1 MMSRQIPPLT
11 ALRAFEAAARL
22 GGVSK
27 AADELHVTHAAVS
40 HQIRALEEWF
50 GVSLFDR
57 AGRRIRL
64 TEAGAKLLGPV
75 SAAFDG
81 IASAVELVCED
92 MNQKVLTVSAAPSV
106 AYKLLVPRLGSFAAL
121 EPDVEVHLHHS
132 VTLANFVSDGIDV
145 AVRFGRGDW
154 PGTISKRIMDGFAQP
169 FASPALLKS
178 AGHTLDD
185 LPLTPE
191 QIAELP
197 LHHEDSTEFWRTWF
211 EKAGAPGLRFR
222 RGAVFHDAASILN
235 VAVAGQG
242 VVLARP
248 ALAES
253 ELGSGMLAAL
263 SDIKIE
269 EDAGYYLVY
278 PRSKMSDPLIQSF
291 EAWVFAEL
299 AQPSGGASYS
309 DKALAP

>member
-121 EPDVEVHLHHS
+121 EPDVEVHHS

-191 QIAELP
+191 QIATLP

-263 SDIKIE
+263 SDIKI
-269 EDAGYYLVY
+269 
-278 PRSKMSDPLIQSF
+278 
-291 EAWVFAEL
+291 

>member
-1 MMSRQIPPLT
+1 MSRQLPPLT

-27 AADELHVTHAAVS
+27 AADELHVTHAAIS
-40 HQIRALEEWF
+40 HQIRALEDWF
-50 GVSLFDR
+50 GLSLFDR
-57 AGRRIRL
+57 AGRQIRL
-64 TEAGAKLLGPV
+64 TEAGAKLLSPI

-81 IASAVELVCED
+81 IAGAVELVCED
-92 MNQKVLTVSAAPSV
+92 ANQKVLTVSAAPSV
-106 AYKLLVPRLGSFAAL
+106 AYKLLVPRLSSFAAM

-132 VTLANFVSDGIDV
+132 VELANFVSDGVDV
-145 AVRFGRGDW
+145 AVRFGRGNW
-154 PGTISKRIMDGFAQP
+154 PGTVSKRIMEGFVQP
-169 FASPALLKS
+169 FASPSLLQS
-178 AGHTLDD
+178 AGYTLAD

-191 QIAELP
+191 QIAALP
-197 LHHEDSTEFWRTWF
+197 LHHEDSTEFWRAWF

-222 RGAVFHDAASILN
+222 SGAVFHDAASILN

-253 ELGSGMLAAL
+253 ELLSGMLVAV
-263 SDIKIE
+263 SDVRID

-278 PRSKMSDPLIQSF
+278 PPSKLSDPLIQSF
-291 EAWVFAEL
+291 EAWVIAGVAE
-299 AQPSGGASYS
+299 PGGGASYS

>member
-1 MMSRQIPPLT
+1 MSRQLPPLT

-27 AADELHVTHAAVS
+27 AADELHVTHAAIS

-50 GVSLFDR
+50 GLSLFDR
-57 AGRRIRL
+57 TGRQIRL
-64 TEAGAKLLGPV
+64 TETGARLLSPI

-81 IASAVELVCED
+81 IANAVKLVCED
-92 MNQKVLTVSAAPSV
+92 AGQKVLTVSAAPSV
-106 AYKLLVPRLGSFAAL
+106 AYKLLVPRLGSFAAT

-132 VTLANFVSDGIDV
+132 VALANFVSDGVDV

-154 PGTISKRIMDGFAQP
+154 PGTVSKRIMDGFAQP
-169 FASPALLKS
+169 FASPMLLQG
-178 AGHTLDD
+178 AGFTRAD

-191 QIAELP
+191 QIATLP
-197 LHHEDSTEFWRTWF
+197 LHHEDSTEFWRIWF

-253 ELGSGMLAAL
+253 ELSSGMLVAL
-263 SDIKIE
+263 SGVKIE

-278 PRSKMSDPLIQSF
+278 PHAKASDPLVRSF
-291 EAWVFAEL
+291 AAWVIAEL
-299 AQPSGGASYS
+299 AQSGGAARYS
-309 DKALAP
+309 DKALGP

>member
-1 MMSRQIPPLT
+1 MSRQLPPLT

-40 HQIRALEEWF
+40 HQIRALEDWF
-50 GVSLFDR
+50 GLSLFDR
-57 AGRRIRL
+57 AGRQIKL
-64 TEAGAKLLGPV
+64 TEAGAKLLSPV

-81 IASAVELVCED
+81 IASAVGLVCED
-92 MNQKVLTVSAAPSV
+92 ANQKVLTVSAAPSV
-106 AYKLLVPRLGSFAAL
+106 AYKLLVPRLSSFASM

-132 VTLANFVSDGIDV
+132 VTLSNFVSDGVDV
-145 AVRFGRGDW
+145 AVRFGRGNW
-154 PGTISKRIMDGFAQP
+154 PGTVSKRIMEGFAQP
-169 FASPALLKS
+169 FSSPSLLQR
-178 AGHTLDD
+178 AGYTLDD

-191 QIAELP
+191 QIATLP

-222 RGAVFHDAASILN
+222 SGAVFHDAASILN

-253 ELGSGMLAAL
+253 ELCSGMLVAL
-263 SDIKIE
+263 SDVKIE
-269 EDAGYYLVY
+269 EDAGYYVVY
-278 PRSKMSDPLIQSF
+278 PRSKSSDPLIRSF
-291 EAWVFAEL
+291 EAWVIAEL
-299 AQPSGGASYS
+299 AQPGGGASYS

>member
-1 MMSRQIPPLT
+1 MSRQLPPLT

-40 HQIRALEEWF
+40 HQIRALEDWF
-50 GVSLFDR
+50 GLSLFDR
-57 AGRRIRL
+57 AGRQIRL
-64 TEAGAKLLGPV
+64 TEAGAKLLSPV

-81 IASAVELVCED
+81 IASAVALVCED
-92 MNQKVLTVSAAPSV
+92 ANLKVLTVSAAPSV
-106 AYKLLVPRLGSFAAL
+106 AYKLLVPRLGSFAAT

-132 VTLANFVSDGIDV
+132 VTLSNFVSDGVDV
-145 AVRFGRGDW
+145 AVRFGRGNW
-154 PGTISKRIMDGFAQP
+154 PGTVSKRIMEGFAQP
-169 FASPALLKS
+169 FASPSLLQS
-178 AGHTLDD
+178 AGHALAD

-191 QIAELP
+191 QIADLP
-197 LHHEDSTEFWRTWF
+197 LHHEDSTEYWRTWF
-211 EKAGAPGLRFR
+211 ETAGAPGLRFR
-222 RGAVFHDAASILN
+222 SGAVFHDAASILN

-253 ELGSGMLAAL
+253 ELSSGMLVAL
-263 SDIKIE
+263 SDVKIE

-278 PRSKMSDPLIQSF
+278 PHSKATDPLIRSF
-291 EAWVFAEL
+291 EAWVMTEL
-299 AQPSGGASYS
+299 AQPGGRASYS

>member
-1 MMSRQIPPLT
+1 MSRQLPPLT

-27 AADELHVTHAAVS
+27 AADELHVTHAAIS

-50 GVSLFDR
+50 GLSLFDR
-57 AGRRIRL
+57 AGRQIRL
-64 TEAGAKLLGPV
+64 TEAGAKLLSPV

-81 IASAVELVCED
+81 IASAVGLVCED
-92 MNQKVLTVSAAPSV
+92 ANQKVLTVSAAPSV
-106 AYKLLVPRLGSFAAL
+106 AYKLLVPRLSSFAAM

-132 VTLANFVSDGIDV
+132 VTLSNFVSDGVDV
-145 AVRFGRGDW
+145 AVRFGRGNW
-154 PGTISKRIMDGFAQP
+154 PGTVSKRIMEGYAQP
-169 FASPALLKS
+169 FASPALLRS

-191 QIAELP
+191 QIAALP

-211 EKAGAPGLRFR
+211 EKAGTPGLRFR
-222 RGAVFHDAASILN
+222 SGAVFHDAASILN

-253 ELGSGMLAAL
+253 ELSSGMLVAL
-263 SDIKIE
+263 SDVKIE
-269 EDAGYYLVY
+269 EDAGYYVVY
-278 PRSKMSDPLIQSF
+278 PRSKSSDPLIRSF
-291 EAWVFAEL
+291 EAWVIAEL
-299 AQPSGGASYS
+299 AEPGGGASYS